1 MGIGNFLG
9 SVCDFFVG
17 VPYVSSPQYASIL
30 TEYEAMQQRHYDAM
44 CAHLA
49 AEEARK
55 RKKRLQS
62 SKLRRL
68 ASHGSAA

>member
-1 MGIGNFLG
+1 MGVL
-9 SVCDFFVG
+9 D
-17 VPYVSSPQYASIL
+17 IL
-30 TEYEAMQQRHYDAM
+30 NDMTDAVMGRCMPVEYEAMQQRHYDAM
-44 CAHLA
+44 SAYLA

-68 ASHGSAA
+68 ASHGRAA